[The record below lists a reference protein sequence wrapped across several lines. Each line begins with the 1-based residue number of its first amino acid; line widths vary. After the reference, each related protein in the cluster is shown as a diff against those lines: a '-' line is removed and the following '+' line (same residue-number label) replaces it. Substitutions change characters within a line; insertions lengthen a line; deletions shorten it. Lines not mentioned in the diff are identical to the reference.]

1 MFGKDSTTQTTAK
14 LKERRNL
21 IRNQNKNNTATSN
34 PKMNLQKRE
43 CAIYKIETL
52 IEAKQITKMVVQ

>member
-34 PKMNLQKRE
+34 PKMNL
-43 CAIYKIETL
+43 
-52 IEAKQITKMVVQ
+52 